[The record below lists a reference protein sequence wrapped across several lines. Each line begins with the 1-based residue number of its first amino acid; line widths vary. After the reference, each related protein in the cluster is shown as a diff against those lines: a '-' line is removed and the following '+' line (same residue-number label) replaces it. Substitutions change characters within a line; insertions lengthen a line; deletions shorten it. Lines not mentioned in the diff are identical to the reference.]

1 MIASVLLAP
10 LLLAWFLSAVFG
22 DYLEYIMRE
31 QRAQALMKEAV
42 QTETAAIVPVFTGFF
57 CVRNFRL
64 RYRVWVVDHRYY
76 YKGKQVN
83 ILGQSVEV
91 NP

>member
-1 MIASVLLAP
+1 MIAVMLLAP

-22 DYLEYIMRE
+22 DYLDYVMRE
-31 QRAQALMKEAV
+31 QKASALMKDAV
-42 QTETAAIVPVFTGFF
+42 KTENPTIVPVFVGFF
-57 CVRNFRL
+57 CIRNFRL
-64 RYRVWVVDHRYY
+64 RYRAWVVDHRYY